1 MKSFLSSLR
10 KIDQK
15 TNSQPNSH
23 WSLSTLR
30 QRLITLFGVTVT
42 TVFLLNGLAPAQA
55 EGSKELT
62 ANGGNRAYLVYTT
75 NPNFGVPDKTTIYVY
90 AETGENINLGSSAN
104 GIGSGKIQYTKPN
117 GSTSISCPISSTTN
131 LTGRI
136 VNRSQELA
144 GPFPSAGGYTPC
156 VITVGTGESG
166 IWKIDFVSPNPTVS
180 SDPSGSI
187 SAAASWSSQLTN
199 NTWVT
204 AWDATVIQG
213 TSPKTGRV
221 YTNYFAGDMGN
232 FSNNSF
238 FGIFYVVT
246 YDGYHYKVQANGLD
260 PFRFFFFSDN
270 KGVYTTADNKPSY
283 SSFDLPLP
291 AGKSFKDPN
300 TPDGSGRY
308 TNKLFFNE
316 IDSSMPSSV
325 SSGGTTWLNPSI
337 VTPPPPPSITL
348 VGAEGTPDQVGQGI
362 GGSFNFT
369 NPDTISRPY
378 QITLDLNGDSIFGN
392 SNDRVL
398 LGTAAPGPNSVT
410 WDGKDGLGAVVKSQT
425 TTFKTVVAT
434 LGGEVHFPLI
444 DAESNI
450 NGLIITRL
458 NGATSGTVASPS
470 FNTDR
475 IYYNDPALSTVNGV
489 TIGMAGNG
497 GSGGGTAPNPRSA
510 IGGVDSNAGAHKWG
524 PSSSTG
530 FGNATII
537 DTWAYAPEFTPTT
550 LNIVIKGADLQV
562 AKSLVGSLI
571 PSQTATYNIDI
582 TNINDPLV
590 GSISNVVG
598 ATVQDVLLPVF
609 LNPKVVSCQV
619 ITGTGNCGTY
629 AITNNT
635 LNATVDLNSGSK
647 LRFEIQ
653 ATLSP
658 TATGLIS
665 NSATVTR
672 PKDIGDPV
680 NQDTSGGTTN
690 TNEVATDSTNISPK
704 SGNAN
709 VLLVKRIT
717 AINEVNINTYKDDIS
732 SSKAAEDNHANWP
745 TPLNTDSSKGDT
757 TISSFL
763 RGAINAGTVK
773 PGDRIE
779 YTIYFLNSGKL
790 DANGVRICDLI
801 TANQSFKNNTYGVG
815 KDIQVQLGNDP
826 TTVLDLTAANDAPT
840 DRAQVY
846 AVNASVPNTC
856 NLKAPNTTSRVV
868 DIGVTGLAGTGLPN
882 LTVLPGSNA
891 AGSPSNSYG
900 FVRFTTIVP

>member
-1 MKSFLSSLR
+1 
-10 KIDQK
+10 
-15 TNSQPNSH
+15 
-23 WSLSTLR
+23 
-30 QRLITLFGVTVT
+30 
-42 TVFLLNGLAPAQA
+42 
-55 EGSKELT
+55 
-62 ANGGNRAYLVYTT
+62 
-75 NPNFGVPDKTTIYVY
+75 
-90 AETGENINLGSSAN
+90 
-104 GIGSGKIQYTKPN
+104 
-117 GSTSISCPISSTTN
+117 
-131 LTGRI
+131 
-136 VNRSQELA
+136 
-144 GPFPSAGGYTPC
+144 
-156 VITVGTGESG
+156 
-166 IWKIDFVSPNPTVS
+166 
-180 SDPSGSI
+180 
-187 SAAASWSSQLTN
+187 
-199 NTWVT
+199 
-204 AWDATVIQG
+204 
-213 TSPKTGRV
+213 
-221 YTNYFAGDMGN
+221 
-232 FSNNSF
+232 
-238 FGIFYVVT
+238 
-246 YDGYHYKVQANGLD
+246 
-260 PFRFFFFSDN
+260 
-270 KGVYTTADNKPSY
+270 
-283 SSFDLPLP
+283 
-291 AGKSFKDPN
+291 
-300 TPDGSGRY
+300 
-308 TNKLFFNE
+308 
-316 IDSSMPSSV
+316 
-325 SSGGTTWLNPSI
+325 
-337 VTPPPPPSITL
+337 
-348 VGAEGTPDQVGQGI
+348 
-362 GGSFNFT
+362 
-369 NPDTISRPY
+369 
-378 QITLDLNGDSIFGN
+378 LNGDNIFGN

-398 LGTAAPGPNSVT
+398 LGTATPGPNSVF
-410 WDGKDGLGAVVKSQT
+410 WDGKDGLGVVVKSQT

-434 LGGEVHFPLI
+434 LGGEVHFPLL

-458 NGATSGTVASPS
+458 NGATSGTIASPS

-475 IYYNDPALSTVNGV
+475 IYYDDSLVKVPV
-489 TIGMAGNG
+489 G
-497 GSGGGTAPNPRSA
+497 GYVPPNPRSA
-510 IGGVDSNAGAHKWG
+510 IGGVDSNLGAHRWG
-524 PSSSTG
+524 TSSNG
-530 FGNATII
+530 FGDNAMI

-562 AKSLVGSLI
+562 AKSLIGSLI
-571 PSQTATYNIDI
+571 PGQTATYNIDI

-598 ATVQDVLLPVF
+598 ATVQDILLPVF
-609 LNPKVVSCQV
+609 LNPKVVSCKV

-629 AITNNT
+629 AITANT

-732 SSKAAEDNHANWP
+732 SPKAAEDNHANWP

-763 RGAINAGTVK
+763 RGATNAGTVK

-815 KDIQVQLGNDP
+815 KDIQVQIGNDP
-826 TTVLDLTAANDAPT
+826 TTVLDLTAANDSPT

-868 DIGVTGLAGTGLPN
+868 DISVTGTAGTGLPN
-882 LTVLPGSNA
+882 LTVLPGSSA
-891 AGSPSNSYG
+891 AGSPINSYG
-900 FVRFTTIVP
+900 FVRFTTIAP